1 MKRRV
6 WAAASA
12 AMMATTAFG
21 AQAVLADKYPNG
33 QVKVFNWGE
42 YIDEDLIDEFE
53 DEYGIEVIH
62 DTQYPERCELCH
74 SAQHRAQGQDPVDQQ
89 WRGR

>member
-12 AMMATTAFG
+12 VMMATTAFG

-33 QVKVFNWGE
+33 QVRYLTGAN
-42 YIDEDLIDEFE
+42 ILTRI
-53 DEYGIEVIH
+53 
-62 DTQYPERCELCH
+62 
-74 SAQHRAQGQDPVDQQ
+74 
-89 WRGR
+89 

>member
-33 QVKVFNWGE
+33 QVKVFNWAN
-42 YIDEDLIDEFE
+42 ISTRI
-53 DEYGIEVIH
+53 
-62 DTQYPERCELCH
+62 
-74 SAQHRAQGQDPVDQQ
+74 
-89 WRGR
+89 

>member
-42 YIDEDLIDEFE
+42 YIDEDVITQFE
-53 DEYGIEVIH
+53 DETGISVIYDVFETNEEMSMVSKLSMIH
-62 DTQYPERCELCH
+62 LIQTRLCI
-74 SAQHRAQGQDPVDQQ
+74 RV
-89 WRGR
+89 

>member
-42 YIDEDLIDEFE
+42 YIDEDLIDELKMSM
-53 DEYGIEVIH
+53 VSKLSMIH
-62 DTQYPERCELCH
+62 LIQTRLCI
-74 SAQHRAQGQDPVDQQ
+74 RV
-89 WRGR
+89 